1 MFLNYELFWM
11 NNKTIIEFGFRIIWR
26 IVEIS
31 EGVIH
36 LGLQPRRIT
45 PFSISIIL
53 HKILSLIHQLFNIK
67 LSKPLH
73 LILILIHVSLFRY
86 NKLIL
91 CLLILYMVLYLSINF
106 NLKKKKVKRNTLEN
120 QNHNLLADPFRA
132 LSLVSLPWM
141 FMGEEHY
148 NEALRTSLWDAKMY
162 KYLSFWCVWRGPCP
176 WVPPVSLMATI
187 CRDILLKHFQ
197 NIKKLIKIN
206 RILQS

>member
-11 NNKTIIEFGFRIIWR
+11 NNKTIIEFGFPVIWR
-26 IVEIS
+26 IMEIE
-31 EGVIH
+31 EGVSR
-36 LGLQPRRIT
+36 LRLRPRRIT

-106 NLKKKKVKRNTLEN
+106 NLKKKSSKETLEN

-148 NEALRTSLWDAKMY
+148 NEALRTSLWDAKM
-162 KYLSFWCVWRGPCP
+162 
-176 WVPPVSLMATI
+176 
-187 CRDILLKHFQ
+187 
-197 NIKKLIKIN
+197 
-206 RILQS
+206 

>member
-11 NNKTIIEFGFRIIWR
+11 NNKTIIEFGFRFFPVIWR
-26 IVEIS
+26 IMEIE
-31 EGVIH
+31 EGVSR
-36 LGLQPRRIT
+36 LRLRPRRIT
-45 PFSISIIL
+45 PFSISITL

-91 CLLILYMVLYLSINF
+91 CLLILYMVLYLSNSINF
-106 NLKKKKVKRNTLEN
+106 NLKKKKLKRNTLEN

-141 FMGEEHY
+141 FMGE
-148 NEALRTSLWDAKMY
+148 
-162 KYLSFWCVWRGPCP
+162 
-176 WVPPVSLMATI
+176 
-187 CRDILLKHFQ
+187 
-197 NIKKLIKIN
+197 
-206 RILQS
+206 